1 MPMADI
7 VLINPRFEASYW
19 GMEYALP
26 IFGKRANFPVAC
38 LPLLAALTP
47 EGHQVTLI
55 DENVTPLDFDRLARA
70 DIVGL
75 TGMSV
80 QRFRMREIL
89 TELKARGVF
98 VVVGGPW
105 VTVREEY
112 FGDLADV
119 IFVGEAEETW
129 PTFLAEWATGRYAA
143 RYEQKQKT
151 DMTRV
156 PTPRYESLK
165 MNQYVFGSVQ
175 ISRGCPFQCEF
186 CDIIV
191 TFGRKPR
198 LKTSQ
203 QVIAELDE
211 LRRQKIDIAF
221 IVDDNLIGN
230 KHAIKPVLAEVAA
243 YQAKHGYPFIFF
255 AEASLDLA
263 DDPQLLQLLIDAN
276 IQAVFVGVETPNA
289 ESLKETKKHQNLRDG
304 GTIVEKV
311 RRIQDAGLEVWTGMI
326 VGFDNDD
333 TSIFQAQIE
342 FVQQA
347 RVAHAM
353 LGMLSA
359 IPKTPLYARLES
371 EGRLDDEDQPE
382 FGTNVIPQRM
392 TREELLAGYVD
403 MMQELNDV
411 DSFFDRADSLYLDKS
426 FQFNRTQQ
434 KYWKRHPLKRFKAWS
449 YDVVRCWVLYG
460 RLMKHVEDPQLRE
473 AYRRR
478 LKQLWKA
485 RRDPAAMFIYLIKC
499 ATHYHYQTIAKNLKR
514 SQDRPLLNTF

>member
-1 MPMADI
+1 M
-7 VLINPRFEASYW
+7 
-19 GMEYALP
+19 
-26 IFGKRANFPVAC
+26 
-38 LPLLAALTP
+38 
-47 EGHQVTLI
+47 
-55 DENVTPLDFDRLARA
+55 TPLDFDRLARA

-105 VTVREEY
+105 ITVREEY

-129 PTFLAEWATGRYAA
+129 PAFLAEWATGKYAA
-143 RYEQKQKT
+143 RYEQKNKT

-198 LKTSQ
+198 LKTAA

-211 LRRQKIDIAF
+211 LRRQNIDIAF

-230 KHAIKPVLAEVAA
+230 KHAIKPVLAEVAQ

-304 GTIVEKV
+304 WHD
-311 RRIQDAGLEVWTGMI
+311 RRK
-326 VGFDNDD
+326 
-333 TSIFQAQIE
+333 
-342 FVQQA
+342 
-347 RVAHAM
+347 
-353 LGMLSA
+353 SA
-359 IPKTPLYARLES
+359 PYP
-371 EGRLDDEDQPE
+371 
-382 FGTNVIPQRM
+382 
-392 TREELLAGYVD
+392 
-403 MMQELNDV
+403 
-411 DSFFDRADSLYLDKS
+411 
-426 FQFNRTQQ
+426 
-434 KYWKRHPLKRFKAWS
+434 
-449 YDVVRCWVLYG
+449 RCWLGSVD
-460 RLMKHVEDPQLRE
+460 RHD
-473 AYRRR
+473 RRV
-478 LKQLWKA
+478 
-485 RRDPAAMFIYLIKC
+485 
-499 ATHYHYQTIAKNLKR
+499 
-514 SQDRPLLNTF
+514 